1 MSGKGIHT
9 DHRKRMRARFL
20 EGGLGSFN
28 EHEVLELLLFYC
40 IPRRD
45 TNAIAHNLINRFGSL
60 ARVMNAPMKELKKID
75 GVGENAA
82 LFIAL
87 IRELSRYC
95 DIKQNES
102 CQILKTIDECGR
114 YLVPYFEGKARETVY
129 LLCLDAKCKV
139 LCCREVEEG
148 NVNSAGISIRKIVD
162 MALTENATSVV
173 LAHNHPSGVALPSP
187 EDVLTTRKLA
197 QALNLVDV
205 VLIDHVVVADDD
217 YVSLVHSG
225 MYRPDTAVVG

>member
-1 MSGKGIHT
+1 MSDNAIHR
-9 DHRKRMRARFL
+9 DHRKRIKARFL
-20 EGGLGSFN
+20 EGGLSSFS

-45 TNAIAHNLINRFGSL
+45 TNALAHTLINRFGSL
-60 ARVMNAPMKELKKID
+60 ARVLNAPVKELKKID

-82 LFIAL
+82 LFLTL
-87 IRELSRYC
+87 IKELGRYC
-95 DIKQNES
+95 DIRQNDS
-102 CQILKTIDECGR
+102 LQILRTIDECGR
-114 YLVPYFEGKARETVY
+114 YLVPYFEGRPRETVY

-187 EDVLTTRKLA
+187 EDVVTTKKLA
-197 QALNLVDV
+197 QALKFVDV
-205 VLIDHVVVADDD
+205 VLIDHVIVADSD

-225 MYRPDTAVVG
+225 MYRPDTAAAD